1 MPAKKHH
8 LVIGIDE
15 VGIGCIA
22 GPVVTA
28 AVVMREEQIIKGVR
42 DSKKVSEHRRL
53 DLVHDIDREC
63 LFWVMA
69 QSSSKMI
76 DKYGIRLCNR
86 ICMKWC
92 AKVAR
97 HKYPD
102 AMVIVD
108 GIDPVLGVPFD
119 RQRVVIK
126 ADDKF
131 VSVGAASIMAKVYRD
146 KYMIHLST
154 LWPEYLFHNHRGYPT
169 KDHLAQLRKYGPCP
183 EHRRSYGPVKKLLRR
198 KDDEDI
204 DLVDESSE
212 DKPREAARKR
222 QRVVRAFG

>member
-1 MPAKKHH
+1 MKKER
-8 LVIGIDE
+8 LVVGIDE

-28 AVVMREEQIIKGVR
+28 AVVMLESQTIKGVR
-42 DSKKVSEHRRL
+42 DSKKVSENRRM

-63 LFWVMA
+63 LFWVIA

-86 ICMKWC
+86 VCMKWC

-97 HKYPD
+97 CKYPN

-108 GIDPVLGVPFD
+108 GVDPILGVPFN
-119 RQRVVIK
+119 RQRVIIK

-131 VSVGAASIMAKVYRD
+131 VSVGAASIMAKVHRD

-154 LWPEYLFHNHRGYPT
+154 IWPNYSFHRHKGYGT
-169 KDHLAQLRKYGPCP
+169 EDHLIQLDKYGPCP
-183 EHRRSYGPVKKLLRR
+183 EHRRSFGPVEKVLR
-198 KDDEDI
+198 KGAKYAEDGNHA
-204 DLVDESSE
+204 DESS
-212 DKPREAARKR
+212 KGRAREIARKR
-222 QRVVRAFG
+222 QRLARAFG